1 MKKTALLC
9 LLALLLGCGSGFVLG
24 QQSGGG
30 GASPPAGGAEMSIS
44 PLSPSVD
51 QEAPAPEDNTALLEA
66 GSTVLQALRDGDIQA
81 LSGLVHPERGVTFTP
96 YSTVDPISDLTFL
109 PDQLTEAAINRTQYV
124 WGTSQGGGGPIE
136 LSLQGYLDRY
146 VYNADYSSAPI
157 IGVDSVISSGNSLE
171 NVAEAYPDARFLE
184 YYFPSLDPSNNSFDW
199 CALKTVFVWSAGKYQ
214 LVALIHSEWTI

>member
-66 GSTVLQALRDGDIQA
+66 GSTVLQALRDGISRPSPA
-81 LSGLVHPERGVTFTP
+81 SSTRSVGSPSPPIPLWTP
-96 YSTVDPISDLTFL
+96 YPT
-109 PDQLTEAAINRTQYV
+109 
-124 WGTSQGGGGPIE
+124 
-136 LSLQGYLDRY
+136 
-146 VYNADYSSAPI
+146 
-157 IGVDSVISSGNSLE
+157 
-171 NVAEAYPDARFLE
+171 
-184 YYFPSLDPSNNSFDW
+184 
-199 CALKTVFVWSAGKYQ
+199 
-214 LVALIHSEWTI
+214 